1 GLGLSAA
8 GVVRGRGAV
17 RGARAAAEEGSWPG
31 GPCSRVPAPA
41 AANAAMR
48 TAPTHPEGSGS
59 WKTIMPARIGS
70 AFVSSVES
78 PAVVEAPAR
87 LHAASRTAVPAA
99 EEAAG
104 ARGEGDFGGSAGA
117 RLLRRPA
124 ARGEEDPRRDP
135 PGRGDADG
143 AAEER
148 DAESRGAR
156 RGPEPDGD
164 PDVARAAPFAVA
176 RDERDAEQRK
186 ADDGDGGSDLLEP
199 RQRHTR
205 DPGDHD
211 REDPNAARGG
221 SLDERE
227 GGECDRDEA

>member
-78 PAVVEAPAR
+78 PAGVRALPR
-87 LHAASRTAVPAA
+87 WNAAWRAAVPA
-99 EEAAG
+99 
-104 ARGEGDFGGSAGA
+104 GEKAT
-117 RLLRRPA
+117 
-124 ARGEEDPRRDP
+124 
-135 PGRGDADG
+135 
-143 AAEER
+143 R
-148 DAESRGAR
+148 DAGEAMFAAPPETAIVVGTAPRGKRMPDATPQAAATPTAR
-156 RGPEPDGD
+156 PRS
-164 PDVARAAPFAVA
+164 VTQRAAAP
-176 RDERDAEQRK
+176 AEAPSQT
-186 ADDGDGGSDLLEP
+186 AI
-199 RQRHTR
+199 QT
-205 DPGDHD
+205 
-211 REDPNAARGG
+211 
-221 SLDERE
+221 
-227 GGECDRDEA
+227 